1 MFNFNWQWGPIHYS
15 RLWYFNSEE
24 KICNFNINIS
34 LFIWSMSLRNFVYVL
49 AEICYYKKPLICY
62 RVIFKKYNLK
72 NHKIWIGSCSEKYH
86 ITFWIQN
93 WNLPC
98 HLMAFVHQDKFHV
111 LGSTVPK
118 LLSPF
123 GILLAQCGLKSL
135 LAVNIDIF

>member
-1 MFNFNWQWGPIHYS
+1 MFNFHWQWRPIQGFGIS
-15 RLWYFNSEE
+15 TRKRKFVILLLILVFSFGQCSNVFTEFCLCLGYF
-24 KICNFNINIS
+24 
-34 LFIWSMSLRNFVYVL
+34 
-49 AEICYYKKPLICY
+49 KKPLICY
-62 RVIFKKYNLK
+62 RVIFKEYNLK
-72 NHKIWIGSCSEKYH
+72 NHKNWIGICSEKY
-86 ITFWIQN
+86 WIQN